1 MSSILQVRRRDRA
14 IHGHRIAVFE
24 EASRPAWLR
33 YAAAALITAPALA
46 VTGLFWRFFQ
56 TIPFMPCFFAVFL
69 AGWFGGGGPSLLTVI
84 LGALGLKYLFYPSFA
99 SLRIEDP
106 QDFVRLLLFVGVGG
120 LGSLVF
126 QQLWMSRRQQA
137 QLLEEAER
145 SRQSAETATRGME
158 KLLESRKEAEE
169 GLQRLAAIVESS
181 EDAIIAKT
189 LDGIVTAWN
198 AGAERL
204 LGYRAEEIIGQPT
217 SVFMPPD
224 RKKEMDGILERIR
237 RGEHVEHF
245 ETVRM
250 RKDGKLIPVSLSI
263 SPVKDAAGN
272 IVGAAKIARDI
283 TERKREEEERERLY
297 KEARELARAR
307 EEFLSVAGHELRTPL
322 TSLQFQLHSI
332 LRRIKAE
339 QREKALEVAE
349 RAAVQLQRLVRLT
362 EELLDMTRITAGRL
376 DLEIEETDLA
386 EVVQEAAERQQEA
399 AQRAGSEIRVE
410 AATETTGLWDR
421 SRIDQAVSNLLSN
434 AVKFGGGKPIEVRAG
449 ADAKYAWLTVRDHG
463 IGISAEDQAKI
474 FERFERIV
482 SKRSYG
488 GMGLGLWITRQI
500 VEAHGG
506 RVEVESEPDR
516 GSTFR
521 VELPRNIAKG
531 AVG

>member
-1 MSSILQVRRRDRA
+1 VSLRQNRGVFRADRLK
-14 IHGHRIAVFE
+14 VFE

-33 YAAAALITAPALA
+33 YGAAVLITALALA
-46 VTGLFWRFFQ
+46 ATGLFWRFFQ

-69 AGWFGGGGPSLLTVI
+69 AGWFGGGGPSFLTVV
-84 LGALGLKYLFYPSFA
+84 LGALGLAYFFYPPALSP
-99 SLRIEDP
+99 RIENFYDL
-106 QDFVRLLLFVGVGG
+106 VRLLVFFAVGS

-126 QQLWMSRRQQA
+126 RQLWAARRLQTQLVKQA
-137 QLLEEAER
+137 EER
-145 SRQSAETATRGME
+145 RQSAEAAAREME
-158 KLLESRKEAEE
+158 ELLESREHAEAD
-169 GLQRLAAIVESS
+169 LQRLAAIVESS

-198 AGAERL
+198 VGAERL
-204 LGYRAEEIIGQPT
+204 LGYKPEEIIGLPT

-224 RKKEMDGILERIR
+224 RKQEMDEILERIQ
-237 RGEHVEHF
+237 RGERVEHF

-250 RKDGKLIPVSLSI
+250 RKDGVLIPVSLSI

-283 TERKREEEERERLY
+283 TAQKRAEEERERLFR
-297 KEARELARAR
+297 EAQELARAR

-322 TSLQFQLHSI
+322 TSMQFQMHTI
-332 LRRIKAE
+332 LRRIKSGE
-339 QREKALEVAE
+339 YEKALEVTE
-349 RAAVQLQRLVRLT
+349 RAAAQLQRLVRLT

-376 DLEIEETDLA
+376 DLEPEETDLA
-386 EVVQEAAERQQEA
+386 EVVAEAADRHADA

-410 AATETTGLWDR
+410 AAPEVTGLWDR
-421 SRIDQAVSNLLSN
+421 SRLDQVVSNLLSN
-434 AVKFGGGKPIEVRAG
+434 AIKFGGGKPIEVRAD
-449 ADAKYAWLTVRDHG
+449 ADGRYAWLTVRDRG
-463 IGISAEDQAKI
+463 IGISAEDQSKI
-474 FERFERIV
+474 FERFERLV

-506 RVEVESEPDR
+506 RIEVESEPDR

-521 VELPRNIAKG
+521 IELPRNIAKG